1 MNEVEKLFDKIEYL
15 DNMKDNIKINAAR
28 YRALSDIYRKKKEM
42 PIRDKGQLSRI
53 MKLSAEMARLELG
66 DIFSKYILPRIEEDI
81 KHCESEIEKTI

>member
-1 MNEVEKLFDKIEYL
+1 
-15 DNMKDNIKINAAR
+15 MKDNIKINAAR

-66 DIFSKYILPRIEEDI
+66 DIFSKYMLPRIGEDI